1 MKRTYSKTT
10 LLALIFSFICIS
22 AKSQSLAYMNNS
34 SSQVKKNE
42 ITQKSRP
49 PRIFSVIVGV
59 ADYEGTSNDLTYSDD
74 DARIFYDHLKKA
86 LPNEMS
92 NGKSVLLL
100 NKEATHY
107 NITKALQHIFS
118 LSTENDFIIF
128 YFSGHGG
135 RSFFCPSD
143 ANINM
148 LAHNDI
154 KKYFKSAKAKYRLC
168 IADACFSG
176 SIANNGQ
183 PNTNP
188 ITTQSLNDSRIA
200 VIMSS
205 KPNQTSIETA
215 RLGQGLFSFYFIKG
229 LRGAADFNN
238 DTYITMDEL
247 FLYTKKNVSEKSNG
261 GQVPVISGKNLN
273 RMPLTR
279 IKR

>member
-1 MKRTYSKTT
+1 
-10 LLALIFSFICIS
+10 
-22 AKSQSLAYMNNS
+22 LAYINNNF
-34 SSQVKKNE
+34 SQAKKNE
-42 ITQKSRP
+42 ITQKSSQ

-107 NITKALQHIFS
+107 NIKKALQHIFS

-135 RSFFCPSD
+135 RNFFCPSD

-148 LAHNDI
+148 LTHSDV

-183 PNTNP
+183 PNSNP
-188 ITTQSLNDSRIA
+188 VTTPSLNDSRIA

-205 KPNQTSIETA
+205 KPNQTSIEAT

-229 LRGAADFNN
+229 LRGAADLNK

-247 FLYTKKNVSEKSNG
+247 FVYTKKNVSEKSNG
-261 GQVPVISGKNLN
+261 KQVPVIHGKNLN
-273 RMPLTR
+273 RMPLSR